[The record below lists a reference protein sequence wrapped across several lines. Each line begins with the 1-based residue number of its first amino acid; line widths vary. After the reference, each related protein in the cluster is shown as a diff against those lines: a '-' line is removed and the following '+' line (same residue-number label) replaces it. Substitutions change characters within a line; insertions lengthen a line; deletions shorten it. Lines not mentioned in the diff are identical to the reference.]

1 MTGCIV
7 FSGTTEGR
15 ILSDALSAH
24 GIKHIVCV
32 AGTYGEDMMEDDP
45 ARTVHVGRM
54 DEGQMKEFFWFF
66 ADKTVFLSYIIEAV
80 VS

>member
-1 MTGCIV
+1 MTDCIV

-15 ILSDALSAH
+15 LLSDALSAH

-45 ARTVHVGRM
+45 NRTIHVGRM
-54 DEGQMKEFFWFF
+54 DAGQMKE
-66 ADKTVFLSYIIEAV
+66 S
-80 VS
+80 